1 MILKKIYF
9 TQPLQREGLAESMAP
24 TVRRSLLGSAEVEKS
39 PGGGQSEADGS
50 DPPHWPRLLDH
61 HAGFHAHG
69 AVAGDVKLG
78 AAKYFPV

>member
-1 MILKKIYF
+1 
-9 TQPLQREGLAESMAP
+9 MAP
-24 TVRRSLLGSAEVEKS
+24 TVQRTLLGSGEVESS
-39 PGGGQSEADGS
+39 PGEGQSEADGS